1 MDRNQQDDFLIF
13 AEDEQESI
21 ADAGYV
27 KERWK
32 VIIVDDETEVHNVTR
47 MVLSDFE
54 FDGKSLEFISA
65 YNETEALQVIKDNP
79 DTAIIL
85 LDVVMDQ
92 DDSGLRIVK
101 YIREQL
107 KYHWVRIILRT
118 GQPGQAPE
126 KIVITNYDINDYKE
140 KTELTSQ
147 KLFTTIM
154 SALRSYRDIMVIE
167 NNKIGL
173 EKIINSSA
181 DLFEL
186 KSMRKFASG
195 VLTQLTSIMNLNKN
209 ALHCNSYAVSKGREA
224 IYILAATGDYS
235 PEENVRVEEV
245 VPDRVLRSIENT
257 FREKKGDF
265 FDDHFTWYFESK
277 TGSENVIYFE
287 GSIKLNEWNRYLIEI
302 YCSNVSVAFENIYLN
317 EEVENTQKEII
328 FTLGEIAETRSK
340 ETGYH
345 VKRVAEYSK
354 LLALKYG
361 MPEEEAEIVRLA
373 SSMHDVGKVAV
384 PDAILN
390 KPGKLTSEEFETI
403 KNHTVHGYA
412 MLNHSNRE
420 IIKTAAIIAHQHHEK
435 YNGQGY
441 PNGLSGEN
449 IHIYG
454 RIAALADV
462 FDALGSE
469 RVYKKAWPL
478 EEILDYFRQESG
490 QHFDPR
496 LVSIFFDNLP
506 GILKIRD
513 EYTDAANYQSEPE
526 ALT

>member
-1 MDRNQQDDFLIF
+1 MVNNQDEDFLMF
-13 AEDEQESI
+13 ADEEQTDINEE
-21 ADAGYV
+21 GH
-27 KERWK
+27 EREKWK
-32 VIIVDDETEVHNVTR
+32 IIIVDDEQEVHHLTR

-54 FDGKSLEFISA
+54 FDGKRIEFISA
-65 YNETEALQVIKDNP
+65 YSEKEAYNVIQDNP

-92 DDSGLRIVK
+92 DDSGLKIVK
-101 YIREQL
+101 FIREQL
-107 KYHWVRIILRT
+107 KFSSVRIILRT

-126 KIVITNYDINDYKE
+126 KMVITNYDINDYKE
-140 KTELTSQ
+140 KTELTTQ

-154 SALRSYRDIMVIE
+154 AALRSYRDIMVIE
-167 NNKIGL
+167 SNKVGL

-186 KSMRKFASG
+186 KSMKKFASG
-195 VLTQLTSIMNLNKN
+195 VLTQLTSILNLHKN
-209 ALHCNSYAVSKGREA
+209 ALHCNSFAVSKGQEE

-235 PEENVRVEEV
+235 PSENDKIQDV
-245 VPDRVLRSIENT
+245 VPLHVLRSIENA
-257 FREKKGDF
+257 FRNKKGDF
-265 FDDHFTWYFESK
+265 FEDHFTCYFQSK

-287 GSIKLNEWNRYLIEI
+287 GSTKLNEWNRYLIEI
-302 YCSNVSVAFENIYLN
+302 YCSNVSIAFENIYLN
-317 EEVENTQKEII
+317 EEVEHTQKEII

-340 ETGYH
+340 ETGQH

-361 MPEEEAEIVRLA
+361 IPEDEAEIVRLA
-373 SSMHDVGKVAV
+373 SSMHDVGKVAI

-390 KPGKLTSEEFETI
+390 KPGKLTPEEFDMI
-403 KNHTVHGYA
+403 KHHTNHGYA
-412 MLNHSNRE
+412 MLNHSNRD
-420 IIKTAAIIAHQHHEK
+420 IIKTAAIIAYQHHEK
-435 YNGQGY
+435 FNGQGY
-441 PNGLSGEN
+441 PNGLVGED

-469 RVYKKAWPL
+469 RVYKKAWAL
-478 EEILDYFRQESG
+478 EDILDYFKQESG
-490 QHFDPR
+490 LHFDPA
-496 LVSIFFDNLP
+496 LVKIFFDNLE

-513 EYTDAANYQSEPE
+513 QYSDVK
-526 ALT
+526 

>member
-1 MDRNQQDDFLIF
+1 MKHMVSEQQDDFLFF
-13 AEDEQESI
+13 ADDEPEQ
-21 ADAGYV
+21 ADSV
-27 KERWK
+27 SDKEGWK
-32 VIIVDDETEVHNVTR
+32 VIIVDDEQEIHNVTR
-47 MVLSDFE
+47 MVLGDFT
-54 FDGKSLEFISA
+54 FDGKRLEMLSA
-65 YNETEALQVIKDNP
+65 YSETEAMELLGNNP
-79 DTAIIL
+79 DVAIIL

-92 DDSGLRIVK
+92 DDTGLKLVK

-107 KYHWVRIILRT
+107 KYSSVRIILRT

-126 KIVITNYDINDYKE
+126 KLVITEYDINDYKE

-147 KLFTTIM
+147 KLFTTVM
-154 SALRSYRDIMVIE
+154 SALRSYRDIIVIE

-195 VLTQLTSIMNLNKN
+195 VLTQLTSILNLNKN
-209 ALHCNSYAVSKGREA
+209 ALHCNSYAVSKGLEK
-224 IYILAATGDYS
+224 IYILAASGDYA
-235 PEENVRVEEV
+235 PNENDKIEDV
-245 VPDRVLRSIENT
+245 VPHHVLNSIENT
-257 FREKKGDF
+257 FRDKKGGF
-265 FDDHFTWYFESK
+265 FDDHFTCYFQSK

-287 GSIKLNEWNRYLIEI
+287 GTVPLNEWNRYLIEI
-302 YCSNVSVAFENIYLN
+302 YSSNVSVAFENIYLN

-340 ETGYH
+340 ETGNH

-354 LLALKYG
+354 LLSLKYG
-361 MPEEEAEIVRLA
+361 FTEEEAEIVRLA

-384 PDAILN
+384 PDEILN
-390 KPGKLTSEEFETI
+390 KPGKLTPEEFETI
-403 KNHTVHGYA
+403 KNHTNHGYA
-412 MLNHSNRE
+412 MLNHSNRD

-435 YNGQGY
+435 YNGKGY
-441 PNGLSGEN
+441 PNGLAGED

-454 RIAALADV
+454 RIAAIADV

-478 EEILDYFRQESG
+478 DEILAYFKEESG
-490 QHFDPR
+490 QHFDPK
-496 LVSIFFDNLP
+496 LVDIFFENLP
-506 GILKIRD
+506 SILKIRD
-513 EYTDAANYQSEPE
+513 QYTDARS
-526 ALT
+526 

>member
-1 MDRNQQDDFLIF
+1 MVSNQQEDFLIF
-13 AEDEQESI
+13 AEDDQVEPPVSSLE
-21 ADAGYV
+21 
-27 KERWK
+27 KEKWK
-32 VIIVDDETEVHNVTR
+32 IIIVDDEQEVHNVTR
-47 MVLSDFE
+47 LVLSDFE
-54 FDGKSLEFISA
+54 FDGRRLDLISA
-65 YNETEALQVIKDNP
+65 HSEKEALQVISDHS
-79 DTAIIL
+79 DIAIIL
-85 LDVVMDQ
+85 LDVVMEQ

-107 KYHWVRIILRT
+107 KYQAVRIILRT

-126 KIVITNYDINDYKE
+126 KTVIMNYDINDYKE

-147 KLFTTIM
+147 KLFTTVM
-154 SALRSYRDIMVIE
+154 SALRSYRDIMIIE

-195 VLTQLTSIMNLNKN
+195 VLTQLTSIMNLNRN
-209 ALHCNSYAVSKGREA
+209 ALHCNSFAVSKGQEE
-224 IYILAATGDYS
+224 IYILAATGDFS
-235 PEENVRVEEV
+235 PDESKKIEEV
-245 VPDRVLRSIENT
+245 VPEHVLRRIEST
-257 FREKKGDF
+257 FRDKKGSF
-265 FDDHFTWYFESK
+265 FDDHFTCYFRSK
-277 TGSENVIYFE
+277 AGSENVIYFE
-287 GSIKLNEWNRYLIEI
+287 GSNPLNEWNRYLIEV
-302 YCSNVSVAFENIYLN
+302 YSSNVSVAFENIYLN

-340 ETGYH
+340 ETGNH

-361 MPEEEAEIVRLA
+361 IPEEEAEIVRLA

-390 KPGKLTSEEFETI
+390 KPGKLTPEEFDTI
-403 KNHTVHGYA
+403 KMHTNHGYA
-412 MLNHSNRE
+412 MLNHSNRH

-441 PNGLSGEN
+441 PNGLAGED

-490 QHFDPR
+490 QHFDPQ
-496 LVSIFFDNLP
+496 LVTLFFDNLP
-506 GILKIRD
+506 SILNIRD
-513 EYTDAANYQSEPE
+513 QFTDLKS
-526 ALT
+526 

>member
-1 MDRNQQDDFLIF
+1 MGNDQQDDFLTFADDAQGEIF
-13 AEDEQESI
+13 ES
-21 ADAGYV
+21 GYE
-27 KERWK
+27 KEKWK
-32 VIIVDDETEVHNVTR
+32 VIIVDDEHEVHNVTR
-47 MVLSDFE
+47 MVLGDFE

-65 YNETEALQVIKDNP
+65 YSESEAMRVIRDNP
-79 DTAIIL
+79 DVAIIM

-92 DDSGLRIVK
+92 DDSGLKLVK
-101 YIREQL
+101 YIREKM
-107 KYHWVRIILRT
+107 KYQSVRIILRT
-118 GQPGQAPE
+118 GQPGHAPE
-126 KIVITNYDINDYKE
+126 KTVISNYDINDYKE

-147 KLFTTIM
+147 KLYTTM
-154 SALRSYRDIMVIE
+154 MASLRSYRDIMVIE
-167 NNKIGL
+167 NNKVGL

-209 ALHCNSYAVSKGREA
+209 ALHCNSFAVSKGQEE

-235 PEENVRVEEV
+235 PNEHDKIQDV
-245 VPDRVLRSIENT
+245 VPEHVLRSIENA
-257 FREKKGDF
+257 FRNKKGDF
-265 FDDHFTWYFESK
+265 FDDHFTCYFQSK

-287 GSIKLNEWNRYLIEI
+287 GSTKLNEWNRYLIEI
-302 YCSNVSVAFENIYLN
+302 YSSNVSIAFENIYLN

-340 ETGYH
+340 ETGNH

-361 MPEEEAEIVRLA
+361 IPEEEAELVRLA

-390 KPGKLTSEEFETI
+390 KPGKLTPEEFEII
-403 KNHTVHGYA
+403 KNHTIHGYA
-412 MLNHSNRE
+412 MLNHSNRD

-441 PNGLSGEN
+441 PSGLSGEN

-478 EEILDYFRQESG
+478 EDTLNYFKQESG
-490 QHFDPR
+490 QHFDPK
-496 LVSIFFDNLP
+496 LVTIFFDNLP

-513 EYTDAANYQSEPE
+513 QYADTKS
-526 ALT
+526 

>member
-1 MDRNQQDDFLIF
+1 MENDQLDDFLTF
-13 AEDEQESI
+13 ADDEQGEI
-21 ADAGYV
+21 FEFGYE

-32 VIIVDDETEVHNVTR
+32 VIIVDDEHEVHNVTR
-47 MVLSDFE
+47 MVLGDFE
-54 FDGKSLEFISA
+54 FDGKDLEFISA
-65 YNETEALQVIKDNP
+65 YSETEALQVILDNP
-79 DTAIIL
+79 DVAIIL
-85 LDVVMDQ
+85 LDVVMDH
-92 DDSGLRIVK
+92 DDTGLKLVK

-107 KYHWVRIILRT
+107 KYQSVRIILRT

-126 KIVITNYDINDYKE
+126 KRVITNYDINDYKE

-154 SALRSYRDIMVIE
+154 ASLRSYRDIMVIE

-209 ALHCNSYAVSKGREA
+209 ALHCNSFAVSKGHDE
-224 IYILAATGDYS
+224 IYILAATGAYS
-235 PEENVRVEEV
+235 LNEHDKIQDV
-245 VPDRVLRSIENT
+245 VPTHVLRSIENA
-257 FREKKGDF
+257 FRDKKGDF
-265 FDDHFTWYFESK
+265 FDDHFTCYFQSK

-287 GSIKLNEWNRYLIEI
+287 GTTKLNEWNRYLIEI
-302 YCSNVSVAFENIYLN
+302 YSSNVSVAFENIYLN

-340 ETGYH
+340 ETGNH

-361 MPEEEAEIVRLA
+361 IPEEEAELVRLA

-390 KPGKLTSEEFETI
+390 KPGKLTPEEFETI
-403 KNHTVHGYA
+403 KKHTNHGYA
-412 MLNHSNRE
+412 MLNHSNRD

-435 YNGQGY
+435 YDGQGY
-441 PNGLSGEN
+441 PNGLSGED

-469 RVYKKAWPL
+469 RVYKKSWPL
-478 EEILDYFRQESG
+478 EDILDYFKQERG
-490 QHFDPR
+490 KHFDPE
-496 LVSIFFDNLP
+496 LVTIFFDNLP

-513 EYTDAANYQSEPE
+513 QYADTKG
-526 ALT
+526 

>member
-1 MDRNQQDDFLIF
+1 M
-13 AEDEQESI
+13 
-21 ADAGYV
+21 
-27 KERWK
+27 
-32 VIIVDDETEVHNVTR
+32 
-47 MVLSDFE
+47 
-54 FDGKSLEFISA
+54 EFISA
-65 YNETEALQVIKDNP
+65 YTEEEALKVIRDHK

-92 DDSGLRIVK
+92 DDSGLKIVK

-107 KYHWVRIILRT
+107 KYQSVRIILRT

-126 KIVITNYDINDYKE
+126 KMVITNYDINDYKE

-209 ALHCNSYAVSKGREA
+209 AVHCNSYAVSKGQEE
-224 IYILAATGDYS
+224 IYILAATGDFS
-235 PEENVRVEEV
+235 PNENDKIEDV
-245 VPDRVLRSIENT
+245 VPEHVLRSIENA
-257 FREKKGDF
+257 FRNKKGDF
-265 FDDHFTWYFESK
+265 FDDHFTCYFQSK

-287 GSIKLNEWNRYLIEI
+287 GSTKLNEWNRYLIEI

-340 ETGYH
+340 ETGNH

-354 LLALKYG
+354 LLALKSG
-361 MPEEEAEIVRLA
+361 IPEEEAEIVRLA

-390 KPGKLTSEEFETI
+390 KPGKLTPEEFETI
-403 KNHTVHGYA
+403 KNHTNHGYA

-420 IIKTAAIIAHQHHEK
+420 IIKAAAIIAHQHHEK

-441 PNGLSGEN
+441 PNGLAGEN

-454 RIAALADV
+454 RIAAIADV

-469 RVYKKAWPL
+469 RVYKKL
-478 EEILDYFRQESG
+478 G
-490 QHFDPR
+490 R
-496 LVSIFFDNLP
+496 LKTFSSISAKRA
-506 GILKIRD
+506 GSTSIRGSSRSFSIICK
-513 EYTDAANYQSEPE
+513 EY
-526 ALT
+526 

>member
-1 MDRNQQDDFLIF
+1 MVSDQQEDFLTFADDEQDDIT
-13 AEDEQESI
+13 ETSYEKD
-21 ADAGYV
+21 
-27 KERWK
+27 KWK
-32 VIIVDDETEVHNVTR
+32 VIIVDDELEVHQVTR

-54 FDGKSLEFISA
+54 FDGKRLELISA
-65 YNETEALQVIKDNP
+65 YTEPEALQVIRDNP

-92 DDSGLRIVK
+92 DDSGLKIVK

-107 KYHWVRIILRT
+107 KYQSVRIILRT

-154 SALRSYRDIMVIE
+154 AALRSYRDIMVIE

-195 VLTQLTSIMNLNKN
+195 VLTQLTSIMNLHKN
-209 ALHCNSYAVSKGREA
+209 ALHCNSYAVSKGQEE

-235 PEENVRVEEV
+235 PDEHDNIQDV
-245 VPDRVLRSIENT
+245 VPAHVLRSIENT
-257 FREKKGDF
+257 FRDKKGDF
-265 FDDHFTWYFESK
+265 FDDYFTCYFQSK

-287 GSIKLNEWNRYLIEI
+287 GSTKLNEWNRYLIEI

-340 ETGYH
+340 ETGNH

-361 MPEEEAEIVRLA
+361 ISEEEAELVRLA

-390 KPGKLTSEEFETI
+390 KPGKLTPEEFETI
-403 KNHTVHGYA
+403 KNHTNHGYA
-412 MLNHSNRE
+412 MLNHSNRD
-420 IIKTAAIIAHQHHEK
+420 IIKTAAIIAYQHHEK

-441 PNGLSGEN
+441 PNGLSGED

-478 EEILDYFRQESG
+478 EEILEYFRQESG
-490 QHFDPR
+490 QHFDPQ
-496 LVSIFFDNLP
+496 LVTIFFDNLP

-513 EYTDAANYQSEPE
+513 QYADTKS
-526 ALT
+526 

>member
-1 MDRNQQDDFLIF
+1 MVSDHQDDFLTF
-13 AEDEQESI
+13 ADDEQRDSSE
-21 ADAGYV
+21 AGNE
-27 KERWK
+27 KEKWK
-32 VIIVDDETEVHNVTR
+32 VIIVDDELEVHHLTR

-54 FDGKSLEFISA
+54 FDGRSLDFISA
-65 YNETEALQVIKDNP
+65 YSETDALRVIRENP

-92 DDSGLRIVK
+92 DDSGLKIVK
-101 YIREQL
+101 YIRDQL
-107 KYHWVRIILRT
+107 KYQSVRIILRT

-126 KIVITNYDINDYKE
+126 KTVITNYDINDYKE

-154 SALRSYRDIMVIE
+154 AALRSYRDIMVIE

-209 ALHCNSYAVSKGREA
+209 ALHCNSYAVSKGQEA
-224 IYILAATGDYS
+224 IYILAATGDYC
-235 PEENVRVEEV
+235 PDGNEKIEDV
-245 VPDRVLRSIENT
+245 VPTHVLSSIENT
-257 FREKKGDF
+257 FRDKKGDF
-265 FDDHFTWYFESK
+265 FDDHFTCYFQSK

-287 GSIKLNEWNRYLIEI
+287 GSTKLNEWNRYLIEI

-354 LLALKYG
+354 LLAIKYG
-361 MPEEEAEIVRLA
+361 IPEEEAEIVRLA

-390 KPGKLTSEEFETI
+390 KPGKLTPEEFETI
-403 KNHTVHGYA
+403 KNHTIHGYA

-420 IIKTAAIIAHQHHEK
+420 IIKTAATIAHQHHEK
-435 YNGQGY
+435 FNGQGY
-441 PNGLSGEN
+441 PNGLSGEE

-478 EEILDYFRQESG
+478 EDILDYFRQESG
-490 QHFDPR
+490 QHFDPG
-496 LVSIFFDNLP
+496 LVTIFFDNLS

-513 EYTDAANYQSEPE
+513 QYLDTKS
-526 ALT
+526 